1 MVHHRSVLDLQDG
14 IRFFVLRV
22 ESSRIFVK
30 MEGNRTSIEFCKFQ
44 MEFWNSTEESYE
56 LHPLVSLN

>member
-1 MVHHRSVLDLQDG
+1 MDLDG
-14 IRFFVLRV
+14 IRFLVLRV
-22 ESSRIFVK
+22 ESSRIFIK
-30 MEGNRTSIEFCKFQ
+30 MDRNQTSIEFCKFQ